1 MLIRGFL
8 GAIRCPIPSA
18 RDASGRS
25 VASSYRISTS
35 YRSIE
40 EDSVT
45 SKWEELSAAVGA
57 WQDRQQSDSFVAG
70 RFAAMIG
77 NSFADYVE
85 APTKTHIK
93 FFRYIPDEYNPER
106 DKYEEVGNGFSA
118 VSQSLDG
125 RWQFGLGIVLER
137 APHASPKFSFH
148 WPMLI
153 TLGNPPKV
161 DIAGGLKFDIPDVG
175 GNYQVEHICAA
186 MFNAIKESLL
196 RTAQGTNQMHR
207 IGFNAM

>member
-1 MLIRGFL
+1 
-8 GAIRCPIPSA
+8 
-18 RDASGRS
+18 
-25 VASSYRISTS
+25 
-35 YRSIE
+35 
-40 EDSVT
+40 VT

-125 RWQFGLGIVLER
+125 RWQFALGIVLER
-137 APHASPKFSFH
+137 VRTPRITEVLVSLAHAYYPRQ
-148 WPMLI
+148 P
-153 TLGNPPKV
+153 
-161 DIAGGLKFDIPDVG
+161 
-175 GNYQVEHICAA
+175 
-186 MFNAIKESLL
+186 
-196 RTAQGTNQMHR
+196 AQGRHCGGIEIRYTGR
-207 IGFNAM
+207 RR